1 MQQRPLWRLA
11 LAVTLFA
18 GCAVGDATDDSDESE
33 STAASSITS
42 SGAWYHLDDFDSMT
56 TAATLTVVNGYKV
69 RCPDG
74 ASSRTCHVATLVL
87 PADCDW
93 ECKDGLLSLRGEG
106 VLRGRFDG
114 DSFVATAGFDT
125 FECGLGGY
133 SIYRLTAAP
142 TCAHDPCPSLIS
154 AQKLNTTRAP
164 TTVKSVDFTHAADPN
179 YVLDPT
185 RGDDQVA
192 SSAGLVVSGHIVSHV
207 FRADRVWR
215 LWTPKPACDAQLT
228 ARAHAYGGDGEIVQ
242 YRTVYEAERAVIA
255 EGTNG
260 WLVRTAESPT
270 SVEFTSG
277 INDLWAERFAVRKS
291 DCAITTLAE
300 H

>member
-1 MQQRPLWRLA
+1 MQQRTLSIA
-11 LAVTLFA
+11 LMFFA
-18 GCAVGDATDDSDESE
+18 GCAVADDSVDESE
-33 STAASSITS
+33 STSASSITS
-42 SGAWYHLDDFDSMT
+42 SGAWYHLEDYDAST

-74 ASSRTCHVATLVL
+74 RFSRTCEVTALVL

-114 DSFVATAGFDT
+114 TTFVATAGFDT
-125 FECGLGGY
+125 FQAGLGTY
-133 SIYRLTAAP
+133 SLYRLTSAP
-142 TCAHDPCPSLIS
+142 TCAHDPCPSSIS
-154 AQKLNTTRAP
+154 AQKLNTTKAP
-164 TTVKSVDFTHAADPN
+164 TAVKSVDFSHAADPN

-185 RGDDQVA
+185 RGDDQIA
-192 SSAGLVVSGHIVSHV
+192 STAGLVVSGRIVSHV

-215 LWTPKPACDAQLT
+215 LWTPKPTCDAQLT
-228 ARAHAYGGDGEIVQ
+228 ARAHAYRGDGEVVQ
-242 YRTVYEAERAVIA
+242 YRTVSEAERAIPA

-270 SVEFTSG
+270 TVEFTSG
-277 INDLWAERFAVRKS
+277 INDLWAERFAVAKS

>member
-1 MQQRPLWRLA
+1 MFSL
-11 LAVTLFA
+11 VA
-18 GCAVGDATDDSDESE
+18 GCAVADDTLSE
-33 STAASSITS
+33 EESSITS
-42 SGAWYHLDDFDSMT
+42 SGAWYHLDDFDATT

-74 ASSRTCHVATLVL
+74 RSARTCEVAKLVL

-114 DSFVATAGFDT
+114 ATFIATAGFDT
-125 FECGLGGY
+125 FEAGLGSY
-133 SIYRLTAAP
+133 SVYRLTAAP
-142 TCAHDPCPSLIS
+142 TCAHDPCPSSIS
-154 AQKLNTTRAP
+154 AQKLNTTSGP
-164 TTVKSVDFTHAADPN
+164 TKVNSVDFSRAVDPN

-192 SSAGLVVSGHIVSHV
+192 STAGLLVSGRIVSHV

-228 ARAHAYGGDGEIVQ
+228 ARAHAYFGDGSVTQ
-242 YRTVYEAERAVIA
+242 YRTVAEAERAVTP

-260 WLVRTAESPT
+260 WLVRTAESAT

-277 INDLWAERFAVRKS
+277 INDLWAERFAIRKS
-291 DCAITTLAE
+291 DCTLTTLAE